1 MGVGNFN
8 LTKITI
14 LTPSFIWKSNF
25 LFLLSLTI
33 VVTAAAAA
41 TAAAAVPVAWEYLV
55 TEGKG
60 LKMMKSSALFG

>member
-41 TAAAAVPVAWEYLV
+41 AAAVPVAWEYLV
-55 TEGKG
+55 TEDKG